1 MIRYY
6 FKPALK
12 ELGLVGVRW
21 HDLRHYYATVMISQI
36 GRGAQYTLYEVSRW
50 MGHASYQTT
59 LDVYGH
65 LLDVRPDVDVLD
77 DITAAAEVDAGTVT
91 PLRSAL

>member
-12 ELGLVGVRW
+12 ERGLVGVRW
-21 HDLRHYYATVMISQI
+21 HDLRHSYATVMISMI
-36 GRGAQYTLYEVSRW
+36 GKGAQYTLYEVSRW

-59 LDVYGH
+59 VDVYGH
-65 LLDVRPDVDVLD
+65 LLDARPNVDVLD
-77 DITAAAEVDAGTVT
+77 DIMAAAEAETANVA
-91 PLRSAL
+91 PLRRTS